1 MKKLNTKLSLSAM
14 GAAVLLLSGCAA
26 TQKANEI
33 IERGDKTVVKEYND
47 SYVKSSAAAISNNDV
62 NKSSNFSKSQKN
74 WVNPNPLPRIEKA
87 PDLPPL
93 FKKNVSMT
101 MPGVI
106 MASEVLS
113 EMQRSVGINFILSPD
128 VYDTSGG
135 MGKLV
140 GGGSSASTSDKV
152 KPLMV
157 SDFVFNGSLE
167 KALDLLAAKINLSWR
182 WNGNAIEIFRYE
194 TRTYNIAALAG
205 STSTNS
211 NVDLKG
217 DTTAT
222 VAQGG
227 AGGSGGGSSSGP
239 GSQSKSNVS
248 RTASLT
254 TWDEVKMFLL
264 SQLSPGGTMAVL
276 ESAGAVT
283 IKDIPLVHKRVDK
296 SISDL
301 NTLLTKQV
309 YLNVDV
315 YTVSKAEGDD
325 MGLDLSKVNW
335 ANSSNFNLGYNSTLG
350 GAVAAGGNN
359 VFNIGILKGPFKGTD
374 IMVRALSTLGETS
387 VTNQFSVTTLN
398 GQPTPIAA
406 NRKEAYVA
414 QVTAEKDQD
423 GNVSLSLTPGEI
435 SAGVNLNVTP
445 KIEPNGNIL
454 LEYAM
459 NLSDIEEIERISSD
473 DGTFIQLP
481 KSTLK
486 SVLQRAVLRSGETLV
501 LSGFKQ
507 QNASKNKQGVGSPY
521 NMLLGGSHNAKVGSQ
536 YLVITVTPYIANSNQ
551 YNR

>member
-26 TQKANEI
+26 TQKTNEA
-33 IERGDKTVVKEYND
+33 IETGQKTVTKDFND
-47 SYVKSSAAAISNNDV
+47 SYIKSSAAAVSNNDI
-62 NKSSNFSKSQKN
+62 NKVSNFSKTQKN
-74 WVNPNPLPRIEKA
+74 WVNPNPLPRVEKA
-87 PDLPPL
+87 PDLPPF

-128 VYDTSGG
+128 VYDTTGG
-135 MGKLV
+135 MGKMI
-140 GGGSSASTSDKV
+140 GGSGSSGSSTNKV
-152 KPLMV
+152 SPLMV
-157 SDFVFNGSLE
+157 SDFVFNGTLE
-167 KALDLLAAKINLSWR
+167 KALDLLAAKINLSWK
-182 WNGNAIEIFRYE
+182 WNGNSIEIFRYE

-205 STSTNS
+205 STKTNS

-217 DTTAT
+217 DTTGTTAKA
-222 VAQGG
+222 AQGG
-227 AGGSGGGSSSGP
+227 GGGASASSGGSSS
-239 GSQSKSNVS
+239 SNVS
-248 RTASLT
+248 RSASLT
-254 TWDEVKMFLL
+254 TWDEVKTFLL
-264 SQLSPGGTMAVL
+264 AQLSPGGTMAVL

-296 SISDL
+296 SINDL

-315 YTVSKAEGDD
+315 YTVSKSEADD

-335 ANSSNFNLGYNSTLG
+335 ANSSKFKLGYNSTLG
-350 GAVAAGGNN
+350 GGAAANGNN
-359 VFNIGILKGPFKGTD
+359 VFNVGILKGPFTGTE

-387 VTNQFSVTTLN
+387 VANQFSVTTLN
-398 GQPTPIAA
+398 GQPTPIAS
-406 NRKEAYVA
+406 NRKESYVA

-459 NLSDIEEIERISSD
+459 NLSDIEDIQRIDSD
-473 DGTFIQLP
+473 NGTFIQLP

-507 QNASKNKQGVGSPY
+507 QNAYKNKQGVGSPY
-521 NMLLGGSHNAKVGSQ
+521 NMLLGGSHNARLGSQ
-536 YLVITVTPYIANSNQ
+536 YLVITVTPFIANSNQ